1 MSRLLAAIVVLAAA
15 VAAVV
20 LAWPQLFGLAWT
32 PIIAQAVALRGLGA
46 AVAVGVALVLTVIAI
61 LAPGARRFFASLA
74 AVALAFAAINAAVL
88 ATRGFGDIAFE
99 TAAPSGV
106 TVLSWNTLGDEP
118 GASTIAEFAIE
129 NDVDVLA
136 LPETTNAL
144 GLEIAEIM
152 DAAGSPMWVHTVAYD
167 QVSKANSTT
176 LLISAELGEYSV
188 DADGESTAILPSVV
202 AKPLD
207 GRGPTL
213 VAVHAVAPLPPME
226 AVWHQ
231 DLQWLADQC
240 EEGDD
245 VIMAGDFNAT
255 LDHFAGLPRFA
266 GGDLG
271 ACFDAAQATDNAAVG
286 TWPTRLPALLGAPI
300 DHVLTTSQWTVTG
313 MRVVESLDGA
323 GSDHRPVLVQLSP
336 AG

>member
-20 LAWPQLFGLAWT
+20 LVWPQLFGLAWT

-46 AVAVGVALVLTVIAI
+46 AAAIAAALILTVVAI

-74 AVALAFAAINAAVL
+74 AIALAFAAVNTIVL
-88 ATRGFGDIAFE
+88 ATRGFGNLGFE
-99 TAAPSGV
+99 TATPSDI
-106 TVLSWNTLGDEP
+106 TVLAWNTLGDEP
-118 GASTIAEFAIE
+118 GASTIADFAIK

-136 LPETTNAL
+136 LPETTNEL
-144 GLEIAEIM
+144 GLEIANLMKE
-152 DAAGSPMWVHTVAYD
+152 AGTPMWVHTVAYD

-188 DADGESTAILPSVV
+188 DPDAESTAILPSVV

-213 VAVHAVAPLPPME
+213 VAVHTVAPLPPME
-226 AVWHQ
+226 PVWLQ
-231 DLQWLADQC
+231 DLKWTAAVC

-255 LDHFAGLPRFA
+255 LDHFAGLPRV
-266 GGDLG
+266 GGADLG

-286 TWPTRLPALLGAPI
+286 TWPTRLPAVLGAPI

-336 AG
+336 TP

>member
-32 PIIAQAVALRGLGA
+32 PIIAQVVALRGLGA
-46 AVAVGVALVLTVIAI
+46 AVAIGAALVLTVIAI

-74 AVALAFAAINAAVL
+74 VVALAFAAINTVVL
-88 ATRGFGDIAFE
+88 ATRGFGNLSFE
-99 TAAPSGV
+99 TATSSDI

-118 GASTIAEFAIE
+118 GASTIADFAIE

-144 GLEIAEIM
+144 GVEIAALM
-152 DAAGSPMWVHTVAYD
+152 DAAGRPVRVHTVAYD

-188 DADGESTAILPSVV
+188 DADAETTAILPSVV

-207 GRGPTL
+207 GRGPTF
-213 VAVHAVAPLPPME
+213 VSVHTVAPLPPME
-226 AVWHQ
+226 PVWYK
-231 DLQWLADQC
+231 DLEWTASVC
-240 EEGDD
+240 EEGDN

-266 GGDLG
+266 GADLG

-286 TWPTRLPALLGAPI
+286 TWPTRLPAILGAPI
-300 DHVLTTSQWTVTG
+300 DHVLATSQWTVTG

-336 AG
+336 TE